1 MSADSWY
8 FSTPFGY
15 AHVHHTRKVDL
26 QERFRRVEETMKKL
40 TDGATEV
47 RSGLSDTRYVGDL
60 VVCLDAF

>member
-1 MSADSWY
+1 
-8 FSTPFGY
+8 
-15 AHVHHTRKVDL
+15 
-26 QERFRRVEETMKKL
+26 MKKL